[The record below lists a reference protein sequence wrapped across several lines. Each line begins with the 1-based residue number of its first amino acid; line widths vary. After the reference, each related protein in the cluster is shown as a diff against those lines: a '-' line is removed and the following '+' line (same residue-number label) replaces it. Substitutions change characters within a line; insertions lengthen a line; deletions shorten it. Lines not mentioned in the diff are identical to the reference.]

1 MSEARGIAVT
11 GSASGLGAAV
21 AERLA
26 ADGARVI
33 GVDRHGADVVADL
46 GTAAGRRAALD
57 GVARLAGGA
66 LEGVVSCAGLGPYD
80 DAPDVIR
87 VNYFGAVAML
97 DGLRDLLAAG
107 REPAAVAISSVGA
120 VFEVL
125 AIPELLQACAAGD
138 EPAAL
143 AAIQGQDGN
152 TAYVNA
158 KRALALAVRRRAAEW
173 GGLGIRLNAVAP
185 GHTQTPML
193 DRLLQ
198 HEALGPAI
206 RGLPV
211 PLGRFA
217 PAPEVAGAVSFLL
230 GRDARYVHGHVLFA
244 DGGADAAVRP
254 ETF

>member
-1 MSEARGIAVT
+1 MSEARRIVVT
-11 GSASGLGAAV
+11 GSASGLGSAV
-21 AERLA
+21 AERLVA
-26 ADGARVI
+26 EDVRVI
-33 GVDRHGADVVADL
+33 GVDRRDADVVADL
-46 GTAAGRRAALD
+46 GTPEGRRRALD
-57 GVARLAGGA
+57 GIARHAGDA

-80 DAPDVIR
+80 AAGDVVR
-87 VNYFGAVAML
+87 VNYFGALAML

-125 AIPELLQACAAGD
+125 AIPALLEACLAGD

-143 AAIQGQDGN
+143 AAVEGSDGN

-158 KRALALAVRRRAAEW
+158 KRALALAVRSRAAQW
-173 GGLGIRLNAVAP
+173 GRLGIRLNAVAP

-217 PAPEVAGAVSFLL
+217 PAAEVAGAVVFLL
-230 GRDARYVHGHVLFA
+230 GPDARYVHGHVLFA
-244 DGGADAAVRP
+244 DGGADASVRP
-254 ETF
+254 DTF